1 MIALRRN
8 SYGGNREELNGVVPR
23 ADGSPFLQLTSC
35 PHTLASRPA
44 SLNTTDNIGLAPS
57 KGFQR
62 TDVNY
67 NFRRCSAK
75 ARLMLCMTQN
85 QGWLISLSSGCG
97 DGTFFSA
104 RGI

>member
-1 MIALRRN
+1 MQLFRALMGRRSCLHPLPSHFGKSARIIEHDRQTISAWRREKVFN
-8 SYGGNREELNGVVPR
+8 SV
-23 ADGSPFLQLTSC
+23 A
-35 PHTLASRPA
+35 
-44 SLNTTDNIGLAPS
+44 
-57 KGFQR
+57 
-62 TDVNY
+62 VNY

-85 QGWLISLSSGCG
+85 QGWLISLSSSRG

>member
-1 MIALRRN
+1 MQLCRALTGRVLATHILPSHFGKSARIIEHDRQTISARRREKVFN
-8 SYGGNREELNGVVPR
+8 SV
-23 ADGSPFLQLTSC
+23 A
-35 PHTLASRPA
+35 
-44 SLNTTDNIGLAPS
+44 
-57 KGFQR
+57 
-62 TDVNY
+62 VNY
-67 NFRRCSAK
+67 NFGRCSAK

>member
-1 MIALRRN
+1 MELFRALTGRRSCN
-8 SYGGNREELNGVVPR
+8 SHL
-23 ADGSPFLQLTSC
+23 ALTLWQVG
-35 PHTLASRPA
+35 PHHGTRQT
-44 SLNTTDNIGLAPS
+44 NNIGLAPRE
-57 KGFQR
+57 GFQR